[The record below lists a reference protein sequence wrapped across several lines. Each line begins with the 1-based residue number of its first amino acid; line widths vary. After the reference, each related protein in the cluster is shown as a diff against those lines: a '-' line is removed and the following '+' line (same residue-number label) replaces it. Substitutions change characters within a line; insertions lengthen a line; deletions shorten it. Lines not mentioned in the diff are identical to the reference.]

1 MHLDYIDIKRQSW
14 DAPTLAALLNR
25 LTVNG
30 YQGLAAEGHRL
41 VGRFTRVQGDRPLAA
56 ALAQAGGFADVL
68 IPPAQP
74 YARVILYLVEPGVLR
89 LVVAGRDPAEV
100 KRVTTATK
108 MHVEAILGG
117 TIDEVDA
124 SGDERDQVS
133 RFRREVLSA
142 LNLTATGGL
151 SVGIRDG
158 APMQLMVA
166 LRRQPAFRGRPTA
179 LGSQIATL
187 LPDKPTVQA
196 RDAVE
201 KLVSSGLVE
210 RLHVVVCRQGGQWL
224 AVAPRGEEIRS
235 FVGSNVTCPH
245 CGTRVSEEV
254 QDVAYRLT
262 DAADAQLADNRPLCE
277 LLDAALR
284 RAGAEAVA
292 IDPGRGEVDGA
303 AYYHGTAL
311 LFRARPAAKSGDVAK
326 LLEHAQRLERQG
338 WPVVA
343 LLVTDQSS
351 SDLRQNGL
359 FVVDNVTRLDGAL
372 EEILRTVR
380 ERHALLLLPQL
391 VRPLAVAIADLLPPD

>member
-14 DAPTLAALLNR
+14 DAPTLAALLSR

-41 VGRFTRVQGDRPLAA
+41 IGRFARAQGDRPLAA
-56 ALAQAGGFADVL
+56 TLAQAGGFADVL

-74 YARVILYLVEPGVLR
+74 HARVILYLVEPDVLR

-117 TIDEVDA
+117 SIDEIAA

-133 RFRREVLSA
+133 RFRREVVSA
-142 LNLTATGGL
+142 LNLAAAGGL
-151 SVGIRDG
+151 VVGIRDG
-158 APMQLMVA
+158 APMQVMVA

-187 LPDKPTVQA
+187 LPDKPAQA
-196 RDAVE
+196 REAVE

-224 AVAPRGEEIRS
+224 AVAPGGEEIRS

-245 CGTRVSEEV
+245 CGTRVSEEL

-277 LLDAALR
+277 LLEAALR

-311 LFRARPAAKSGDVAK
+311 LFRARSAAKSGDAAK
-326 LLEHAQRLERQG
+326 LLEQAQRLERQG

-343 LLVTDQSS
+343 LLVTDQTSA
-351 SDLRQNGL
+351 DLRQNGL

-372 EEILRTVR
+372 EEILHTVR
-380 ERHALLLLPQL
+380 EHHALRLLPQI
-391 VRPLAVAIADLLPPD
+391 VRPLAVAVADLLPPD